1 MTQDA
6 IVTRIINN
14 DMAEVVATR
23 TTACGSNCGNCESC
37 IFDDKVKAEARNL
50 INAQPGDSVVIASKS
65 SRVFSAA
72 MLVYV
77 MPLVLFL
84 AGYVIAY
91 LCGAPEGLCVAASF
105 LGLVLG
111 GVILVLS
118 HKKWKEKNPITFDII
133 RYAENSEEV

>member
-6 IVTRIINN
+6 TVTRIINN

-23 TTACGSNCGNCESC
+23 TTACGANCGNCESC
-37 IFDDKVKAEARNL
+37 MFDEKVRAEARNL
-50 INAQPGDSVVIASKS
+50 INAQPGDRVVISSKS

-84 AGYVIAY
+84 AGYAIAHA
-91 LCGAPEGLCVAASF
+91 LGASEGLCIAASF

-118 HKKWKEKNPITFDII
+118 HKKWKERNPITFDII
-133 RYAENSEEV
+133 RFTENPEEV